1 MAAGTSRGP
10 NRMTPAFRL
19 ATSADLPAIVRMLAD
34 DPLGAGRERDEA
46 PLPPVYAAGFAAMSA
61 SGGRIVVA
69 ELDGAV
75 VACLQ
80 LTVIHGV
87 AQLGLTR
94 AQVEA
99 VRVAAPHRG
108 RGIGGALMRH
118 AIGLAREDGC
128 ALVQL
133 TTNAART
140 DAQRFYERL
149 GFAPSHVGMKLSL
162 PR

>member
-1 MAAGTSRGP
+1 MSPT
-10 NRMTPAFRL
+10 FRL
-19 ATSADLPAIVRMLAD
+19 ATPADLPAIVRLLAD
-34 DPLGAGRERDEA
+34 DSLGAGRERDEH
-46 PLPPVYAAGFAAMSA
+46 PLPPAYAAGFAAMSA
-61 SGGRIVVA
+61 QDGRIILA

-75 VACLQ
+75 VGCLQ

-99 VRVAAPHRG
+99 VRVAASHRG
-108 RGIGGALMRH
+108 RGIGEALMRH
-118 AIGLAREDGC
+118 AIELVRQDGC

-133 TTNAART
+133 TTNAARA
-140 DAQRFYERL
+140 DARRFYERL
-149 GFAPSHVGMKLSL
+149 GFAPSHIGMKLSL

>member
-1 MAAGTSRGP
+1 MP
-10 NRMTPAFRL
+10 PAFRD
-19 ATSADLPAIVRMLAD
+19 ATPADLPSIVRMLAD
-34 DPLGAGRERDEA
+34 DPFGAGRECCEN
-46 PLPPVYAAGFAAMSA
+46 PLPSAYAAGFAAMSA
-61 SGGRIVVA
+61 QGGRIVVA

-75 VACLQ
+75 VGCLQ

-99 VRVAAPHRG
+99 VRVASTHRG
-108 RGIGGALMRH
+108 RGIGAALMRH
-118 AIGLAREDGC
+118 AIGLAAGMGC
-128 ALVQL
+128 SLMQL
-133 TTNAART
+133 TTNAARA

-162 PR
+162 DR